1 MVAKEW
7 AAASK
12 GNNLLVVWQNKI
24 CHLCHFL
31 RGWAK
36 NHSGFYK
43 KEKERLLLLID
54 RLDLR
59 AEIAPLTDLERKELR
74 EANEVLANLR
84 RDEEIKWA
92 QIAKVK
98 HIQEGGNNRKYF
110 HLIANSKHHR
120 KKIFQLDQDE
130 GTIIGQESI
139 KNYITNFYKKLFG
152 PLVLSSFKMDESAIH
167 DIP

>member
-1 MVAKEW
+1 
-7 AAASK
+7 
-12 GNNLLVVWQNKI
+12 
-24 CHLCHFL
+24 
-31 RGWAK
+31 
-36 NHSGFYK
+36 
-43 KEKERLLLLID
+43 LID

-152 PLVLSSFKMDESAIH
+152 PLVPSSFKMDESAIH
-167 DIP
+167 DIPQVSNEENSILSADFIEKEVYEAIMQMKKNKAPGPDGFQTEFISFFGMLSR